1 MTDLFCIYVGL
12 FLGLFSVISGCLGL
26 YFLFKVVSFFSSKDD
41 KNENVL
47 KK

>member
-1 MTDLFCIYVGL
+1 MFDVFCIYVGL
-12 FLGLFSVISGCLGL
+12 LLGVFAVFCGCFCL

-41 KNENVL
+41 KNENDL